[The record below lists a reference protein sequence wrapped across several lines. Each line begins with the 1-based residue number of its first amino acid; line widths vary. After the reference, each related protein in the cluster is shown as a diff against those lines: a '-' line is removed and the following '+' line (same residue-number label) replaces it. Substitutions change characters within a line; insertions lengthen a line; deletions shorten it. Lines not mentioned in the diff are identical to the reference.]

1 MSEAEEAPPSS
12 GGGETVDSESS
23 GLEHQLD
30 VKALAS
36 ALSQRTSGAIKIDSL
51 NYDEADVATRLLHW
65 RAMCDQM
72 RTRGATELV
81 AFIEFTAGV
90 PYETANT
97 ASNMTDGT
105 INVSAWSLGEEAT
118 VAVKCEHY
126 KEVPERWRQQDQIW
140 FSAIRQA
147 VTGGSW
153 PDTFEEVPFK
163 LASISLVQLYHKMT
177 GGPMAAKRL
186 TIKQLINICDAKAG
200 ADPATWSSLF
210 KETVR
215 NVNAHRIT
223 IADILDYALTEGI
236 SDFTL
241 IKHDLDKKLAAQ
253 ELTTRGKTEAE
264 IKSASL
270 RHNTL
275 STLLDISAQAE
286 AAMESANGGSTAF
299 TVTPQN
305 SAAQAFNVDA
315 RGSDCTRCGGKHPSD
330 KCFQTKHRITGKVI
344 TSPAPHSYDKWVAE
358 KRATKRGD
366 ERSTKLQVFH
376 ARLASRVKGAKSS
389 GFLAVTT
396 SPSTMV
402 ANISDTSVPTL
413 PTLVEKEIYL
423 DNQTVTDSDINL
435 ADDSN
440 ADDVT
445 EVATSSAT
453 TTVAI
458 TAVPSLDIDS
468 NICLD
473 NASAKGYDVTSL
485 DALTTNA
492 DAALD
497 DAIANFAEA
506 DAALDYAIAAQDA
519 ELDRE
524 YAEDTLCALHEETS
538 TFSIEETTWIT
549 EHDQFYDQST
559 NDVVS
564 GAIEDKYVHVS
575 HRITTWGASV
585 PGSAPRSSSIA
596 AFTPSWMEDGDHAST
611 ASTAGSPTL
620 TYETDH
626 SDTGSLPSLV
636 GSEVSESS
644 YSSVES
650 SASMT
655 APAIIEPG
663 PSDDMSTPSLENI
676 AADNHWPGAIEIE
689 NSDQIESDY
698 TYAQQVY
705 AYQIVENAVE
715 LEQIATDHVYATAIL
730 DDANVDSAT
739 TVW

>member
-1 MSEAEEAPPSS
+1 M
-12 GGGETVDSESS
+12 D
-23 GLEHQLD
+23 
-30 VKALAS
+30 
-36 ALSQRTSGAIKIDSL
+36 
-51 NYDEADVATRLLHW
+51 
-65 RAMCDQM
+65 
-72 RTRGATELV
+72 
-81 AFIEFTAGV
+81 
-90 PYETANT
+90 
-97 ASNMTDGT
+97 
-105 INVSAWSLGEEAT
+105 
-118 VAVKCEHY
+118 
-126 KEVPERWRQQDQIW
+126 
-140 FSAIRQA
+140 
-147 VTGGSW
+147 
-153 PDTFEEVPFK
+153 
-163 LASISLVQLYHKMT
+163 ISLFFVNQHIFYTVLVTH
-177 GGPMAAKRL
+177 L
-186 TIKQLINICDAKAG
+186 
-200 ADPATWSSLF
+200 SLF
-210 KETVR
+210 KTADKIHVSLESLYIR
-215 NVNAHRIT
+215 NL
-223 IADILDYALTEGI
+223 IA
-236 SDFTL
+236 
-241 IKHDLDKKLAAQ
+241 
-253 ELTTRGKTEAE
+253 
-264 IKSASL
+264 
-270 RHNTL
+270 
-275 STLLDISAQAE
+275 
-286 AAMESANGGSTAF
+286 
-299 TVTPQN
+299 
-305 SAAQAFNVDA
+305 
-315 RGSDCTRCGGKHPSD
+315 
-330 KCFQTKHRITGKVI
+330 
-344 TSPAPHSYDKWVAE
+344 
-358 KRATKRGD
+358 
-366 ERSTKLQVFH
+366 
-376 ARLASRVKGAKSS
+376 ASRTFVVDPLSHCPKEGQVGVLLCKSGNWEQS
-389 GFLAVTT
+389 YY
-396 SPSTMV
+396 SP
-402 ANISDTSVPTL
+402 
-413 PTLVEKEIYL
+413 
-423 DNQTVTDSDINL
+423 NL
-435 ADDSN
+435 
-440 ADDVT
+440 
-445 EVATSSAT
+445 
-453 TTVAI
+453 
-458 TAVPSLDIDS
+458 IDS